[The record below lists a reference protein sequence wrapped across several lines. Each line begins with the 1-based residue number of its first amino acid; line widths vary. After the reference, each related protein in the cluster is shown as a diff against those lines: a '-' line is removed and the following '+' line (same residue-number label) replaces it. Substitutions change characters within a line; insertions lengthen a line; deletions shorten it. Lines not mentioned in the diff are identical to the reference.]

1 MWICAQCGEGNP
13 EDGRFCK
20 RCGAARGEAPTGIR
34 KTVTV
39 LFCDLVGSTSLG
51 DRSEPEVFRDVM
63 SGYHRELRK
72 ILEAHGGSVEK
83 FIGDAAMAVFGIP
96 HVQEDDAL
104 RATRAAAEI
113 LASVGRLGLEVRI
126 GVNTGGVVAGQGETL
141 VIGDAVNVAAR
152 LEQAASPGEVLLG
165 ETTYRLVR
173 DEVRVKLA
181 GPFALKGKAEP
192 VGAFRLLELLP
203 DVSAFQRPVDASFI
217 GREVELA
224 TLEGALTRAIE
235 ERSTQIATIVGPPG
249 IGKSRL
255 ARELFQRSPAR
266 VLVGRC
272 LSYGEGITYW
282 PLAEVLSQVGDIQS
296 ALRTEN
302 DADLAASRIAMAQ
315 GTADA
320 TTSPVEIAWGF
331 RKLFEALARE
341 KPLIVALDDIHW
353 AEPTLLDLIEYV
365 ANFAHD
371 APLLLLCLARP
382 DLFERRHGWATPQ
395 PNRAL
400 ITLGPLE
407 EKKVEALVDGLGD
420 VPEELK
426 LRIVETAEGNP
437 LFVEQLVAMQAE
449 SGEGALEVPPTIQAL
464 LAARIDRLEPEERS
478 VLEHAAV
485 EGRVFHR
492 GSVAALL
499 SDATRPGLGTHL
511 MTLVRKE
518 FIRPDR
524 ELFAGDDGFRF
535 CHILIRDAAYDGI
548 AKHRRAELHERF
560 AAWLEQTAGDRV
572 REFDEIVA
580 YHLEQ
585 AYRYLEQLGPRDER
599 QRELAIRAG
608 GLLAAAGERAAPRDP
623 AGAQN
628 LLERGMALL
637 PEGHPERPKFLL
649 ALAGAARNV
658 GDLGHARAVYERALG
673 EARTAGDE
681 RFELRIAL
689 GLEILRSVTDPA
701 YRFEG
706 LRQTAERAIPV
717 LERYSDDAGLFQ
729 AYRVLWTYYC
739 IDGCRFDAS
748 AEAAKRALEHAH
760 KLGDR
765 QRIAAAL
772 SDLALSVV
780 FGTTPADVGARRC
793 REMLDEVGDAVVPRA
808 SIMIDLAVLEAMRR
822 DFDEARSLS
831 STSIAMLEELGHTF
845 HAVAVTLEAGQI
857 ELLAGDPAGAEQILR
872 RGVET
877 LGATGE
883 TMRLSTLAGFLAEAL
898 YAQAKYDAAEE
909 AVTMC
914 EQAASPDDLMS
925 QVLARRMRAQL
936 LARRGEFESAELIAH
951 EAVRLVAPS
960 DDITMTADTLAALAE
975 VLRLR
980 GKTTEAAEALHQAI
994 RLQKQ
999 KGNAASVGALE
1010 TTADELRA
1018 QTRERS

>member
-1 MWICAQCGEGNP
+1 M
-13 EDGRFCK
+13 
-20 RCGAARGEAPTGIR
+20 R
-34 KTVTV
+34 KTVTM

-51 DRSEPEVFRDVM
+51 DQSEPEVFRDVM

-72 ILEAHGGSVEK
+72 ILEGHGGSVEK

-96 HVQEDDAL
+96 YVQEDDAL

-126 GVNTGGVVAGQGETL
+126 GVNTGEVVAGQGETL

-152 LEQAASPGEVLLG
+152 LEQAASPGDVLLG
-165 ETTYRLVR
+165 EATYRLVR
-173 DEVRVKLA
+173 DAVRVELA
-181 GPFALKGKAEP
+181 GPFALKGKTES

-203 DVSAFQRPVDASFI
+203 EVPAFQRAVDASFI
-217 GREVELA
+217 GREVELE
-224 TLEGALTRAIE
+224 TLEGALARAID
-235 ERSTQIATIVGPPG
+235 ERSAQLATVVGPPG

-266 VLVGRC
+266 ALVGRC

-296 ALRTEN
+296 ALRAES
-302 DADLAASRIAMAQ
+302 DPDLAASRIAMAQ

-320 TTSPVEIAWGF
+320 GASPAEIAWGF

-341 KPLIVALDDIHW
+341 QPLIVALDDIHW

-400 ITLGPLE
+400 ITLGPLDE
-407 EKKVEALVDGLGD
+407 EKVEALVDGLGHVSD
-420 VPEELK
+420 ELK

-478 VLEHAAV
+478 VLEHAAI

-492 GSVAALL
+492 GSVAALM

-524 ELFAGDDGFRF
+524 ALFAGDDGFRF
-535 CHILIRDAAYDGI
+535 SHILIRDAAYDGI
-548 AKHRRAELHERF
+548 AKHQRAELHEQF
-560 AAWLEQTAGDRV
+560 AAWLEEAAGDRV
-572 REFDEIVA
+572 GEFDEIVA

-585 AYRYLEQLGPRDER
+585 SYLYRAQLGPRDEH
-599 QRELAIRAG
+599 QLELAVRAG
-608 GLLAAAGERAAPRDP
+608 ELLAAAGERAAPRDP
-623 AGAQN
+623 AGAQS

-637 PEGHPERPKFLL
+637 PEGHPDRPKLL
-649 ALAGAARNV
+649 FALAAAARDV
-658 GDLGHARAVYERALG
+658 GDLGRASAVYEQALG
-673 EARTAGDE
+673 EARAAGDE
-681 RFELRIAL
+681 RFELRFAL
-689 GLEILRSVTDPA
+689 GLESMHAATDPA

-706 LRQTAERAIPV
+706 LRRTAERAIPV

-729 AYRVLWTYYC
+729 AYRVLWSYYC
-739 IDGCRFDAS
+739 LDGCRFDAS
-748 AEAAKRALEHAH
+748 AEAAKQALKHAH
-760 KLGDR
+760 RLGDR
-765 QRIAAAL
+765 QRIAGAL
-772 SDLALSVV
+772 ANLALSVV
-780 FGTTPADVGARRC
+780 FGTMPAEVGARRC
-793 REMLDEVGDAVVPRA
+793 REMLEEVGDAVMSRA
-808 SIMIDLAVLEAMRR
+808 SIMLALAVLEAMRR

-831 STSIAMLEELGHTF
+831 SSAIAMLEELGHTF
-845 HAVAVTLEAGQI
+845 QAVSATMDAGQI
-857 ELLAGDPAGAEQILR
+857 ELLAGDPALAEQILR
-872 RGVET
+872 SGVET
-877 LGATGE
+877 LGAAGE
-883 TMRLSTLAGFLAEAL
+883 TMRLSTIAGFLAEAL
-898 YAQAKYDAAEE
+898 YAQAKYDAADE
-909 AVTMC
+909 AITIC
-914 EQAASPDDLMS
+914 ERAASPDDLMS
-925 QVLARRMRAQL
+925 QIMARRMRAQL
-936 LARRGEFESAELIAH
+936 LARRGEFDSGERIAR

-960 DDITMTADTLAALAE
+960 DDLTMKADTLAALAE
-975 VLRLR
+975 VLRLG

-999 KGNAASVGALE
+999 KGNAASVGSLE
-1010 TTADELRA
+1010 LIADELRA
-1018 QTRERS
+1018 QTLERS